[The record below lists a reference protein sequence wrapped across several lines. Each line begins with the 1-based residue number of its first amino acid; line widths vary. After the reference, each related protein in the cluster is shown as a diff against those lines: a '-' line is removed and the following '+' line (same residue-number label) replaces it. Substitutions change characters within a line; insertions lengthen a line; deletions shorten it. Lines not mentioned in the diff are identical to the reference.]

1 MVVAMVMAMA
11 MAMVIVIV
19 ILMVSPTPD
28 GLALTPPRL
37 CLRQCQSSPTPHP
50 YPKPLL
56 GGAGSGRRDSGA
68 MPRTQQPRF
77 SPVAVLRPLKKSPR
91 TNSLSRQIPLT
102 GQNPYTGFRSPRT
115 GFRIPYTGFDSPYP
129 AQSPYNGQIPHFLY
143 GFRNPSYE
151 WGPSSCAY
159 GFPVLM
165 RIPIP
170 IGILTPMRSSL
181 YE

>member
-1 MVVAMVMAMA
+1 MVMAIV
-11 MAMVIVIV
+11 MVIVIV

-115 GFRIPYTGFDSPYP
+115 GLRIPCPGFCIPMRVPAFLTGISPLLMRP
-129 AQSPYNGQIPHFLY
+129 KSFSGLQARAVHGLNSLNGVPH
-143 GFRNPSYE
+143 PSYA
-151 WGPSSCAY
+151 WGRSLHIQGPSPC
-159 GFPVLM
+159 V
-165 RIPIP
+165 
-170 IGILTPMRSSL
+170 
-181 YE
+181 